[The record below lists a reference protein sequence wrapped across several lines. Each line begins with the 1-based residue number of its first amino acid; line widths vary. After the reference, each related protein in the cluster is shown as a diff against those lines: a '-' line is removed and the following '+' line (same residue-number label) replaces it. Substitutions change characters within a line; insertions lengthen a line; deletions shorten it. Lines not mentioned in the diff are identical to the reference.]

1 MYFGT
6 DGIRGIACR
15 ELTTDLSMRLGNALS
30 QVTARPTIVL
40 GRDTRLSGQLLG
52 SAFSTGAMLGG
63 AYVIDV
69 GILPTPGVAFLTKEL
84 KADYGVMISASHN
97 PPEYNGLKVF
107 DGSGHKLDE
116 SAEST
121 LEHHFSQ
128 IITSDILG
136 RLSSDEKYAKKY
148 QKHLLNATKERF
160 DGLTIALDSANGASY
175 KIAKAV
181 FKSLGARVK
190 ITACKNDGARIN
202 ERCGSL
208 HIENLVSLVKKCGA
222 DVGFAF
228 DGDADRIIAVDK
240 NLMVFDGD
248 KLIYILAKYLKK
260 NGQLKNNTVVGT
272 SNTNSGICRA
282 LEKNKINMVRTDIGD
297 KYVIEAMQ
305 NMNLS
310 LGGEQSG
317 HIILSQYATTG
328 DGILTAIKLCEILV
342 REKTT
347 LSGLFDAKLYPQ
359 VNLTFST
366 SDKLR
371 IVNSEIIKQ
380 TTNDMLSRLPISARI
395 LVRASGTEPKI
406 RIMVESTRE
415 DDCRD
420 CASHLL
426 QIMRNIENYK
436 KI

>member
-15 ELTTDLSMRLGNALS
+15 EVTIDIAQRLGNALT
-30 QVTARPTIVL
+30 QVTDCPKIVV
-40 GRDTRLSGQLLG
+40 GRDTRVSGQLLE
-52 SAFSTGAMLGG
+52 SALATGIMLGG
-63 AYVIDV
+63 GQVIDV
-69 GILPTPGVAFLTKEL
+69 GVVPTPAVAYLTNSL
-84 KADYGVMISASHN
+84 GADYGVMISASHN

-107 DGSGHKLDE
+107 DRQGHKLDE
-116 SAEST
+116 NRENELESY
-121 LEHHFSQ
+121 FSQ
-128 IITSDILG
+128 IVTSNKLG
-136 RLSSDEKYAKKY
+136 SLVCHENLSKNYVA
-148 QKHLLNATKERF
+148 HLTHVTSLTFE
-160 DGLTIALDSANGASY
+160 GLTIALDCANGAAY
-175 KIAKAV
+175 KVAKTA
-181 FKSLGARVK
+181 FRRLGAHVVV
-190 ITACKNDGARIN
+190 TGCKCDGNLIN

-208 HIENLVSLVKKCGA
+208 HIENLISLMKRSGA

-240 NLMVFDGD
+240 NLSVFDGD
-248 KLIYILAKYLKK
+248 KLIYVLAKFLKK

-328 DGILTAIKLCEILV
+328 DGVLTAIKLCEIIKK
-342 REKTT
+342 EGAS
-347 LSGLFDAKLYPQ
+347 LSELFDAKLYPQ
-359 VNLTFST
+359 VNVTFKT

-371 IVNSEIIKQ
+371 IINNELIKEASNEILGK
-380 TTNDMLSRLPISARI
+380 LPISARVLI
-395 LVRASGTEPKI
+395 RASGTEPKI

-415 DDCRD
+415 DDCVKY
-420 CASHLL
+420 ANELL
-426 QIMRNIENYK
+426 DLMKNIENHK
-436 KI
+436 KF